1 MNGIW
6 TIEENG
12 IRLVFERTEEGD
24 VRLLHFASASV
35 QTELPAEEK
44 QRKTFRM
51 VEAQV
56 TGEDQDDHHGSKH
69 LGTMPAK
76 AMKYVRHE
84 DYRSASGRKLE
95 IAIEGG
101 GLRATCHY
109 QLYDGIPVA
118 RTWTEIEN
126 VSDEAQGIEY
136 VSSFAL
142 TGIAKEGPRCW
153 DEKTRVYLPHNA
165 WCGEYQ
171 WKSYGVAELGLNQ
184 VYDFSMKRISCQN
197 TGTWS
202 TSEFLPMGGVENED
216 TGGLLLWQIES
227 NGSWHWELSDVAG
240 HLYLRLSGP
249 TENENGWWK
258 RLFPGEK
265 FVSVP
270 AAVVAAHGSMD
281 EALKAM
287 TAYRRAMRRPHSDNE
302 RLPVVFNDYM
312 NCLNADPDW
321 DKEMPLIE
329 AAARAGCEYYCVD
342 AGWYGE
348 GSWWDSVGEWLPSE
362 RRFPGGMKPL
372 FEHIRSRGMI
382 PGLWLELEVMGVH
395 CPTAKQVDDSWFF
408 LRHGK
413 RVIDHGRYQLDYRN
427 PEVIRYADSVIDRVV
442 GEYGAGYIK
451 MDYNINAGPG
461 SENEAD
467 SFGDGL
473 LGHNRAYL
481 AWIESVLDRYPGLVI
496 ESCASGGMRADY
508 AMLSKLSLHS
518 ATDQM
523 NYRKNAV
530 IAAAAATA
538 VAPEQCGIWSYPSPE
553 GDGEETVMNM
563 VNAML
568 MRMCLSGRLDLL
580 DEAAF
585 GLVRQGVQ
593 TYKELRDRIRSA
605 EPIWPLGLPSFGQ
618 PWMCFG
624 LRSGDRVLLAVWR
637 MDGEEEEQAIPLA
650 GLVKDCEA
658 VCLYPAGNDSSRFRW
673 DGESGELHV
682 FLAGKISA
690 RLIEM
695 RPKERER
702 Q

>member
-24 VRLLHFASASV
+24 VRLLHYASASV

-51 VEAQV
+51 IEAQV

-84 DYRSASGRKLE
+84 DYRNASGRKLE

-101 GLRATCHY
+101 GLRTTCHY
-109 QLYDGIPVA
+109 QLYHGIPAV
-118 RTWTEIEN
+118 RVWTEIEN
-126 VSDEAQGIEY
+126 VSDEEKGIEY

-142 TGIAKEGPRCW
+142 TGIAKEGPRGW

-171 WKSYGVAELGLNQ
+171 WRSYGVAELGLNQ
-184 VYDFSMKRISCQN
+184 VYDFSMKRISCQS

-202 TSEFLPMGGVENED
+202 TAEFLPMGGVENED
-216 TGGLLLWQIES
+216 TGGFLLWQIES
-227 NGSWHWELSDVAG
+227 NGSWQWELSDVAG

-258 RLFPGEK
+258 KLLPGEK

-270 AAVVAAHGSMD
+270 ASVVAVQGNMD

-287 TAYRRAMRRPHSDNE
+287 TGYRRAMRRPHPDNE

-329 AAARAGCEYYCVD
+329 AAALAGCEYYCVD

-348 GSWWDSVGEWLPSE
+348 ASWWDSVGEWQPSE

-372 FEHIRSRGMI
+372 FDHIRSRGMI

-395 CPTAKQVDDSWFF
+395 CPMAEQVDDSWFF

-427 PEVIRYADSVIDRVV
+427 PEIIRYADSVIDRVV

-451 MDYNINAGPG
+451 MDYNINAGLG

-481 AWIESVLDRYPGLVI
+481 LWIERVLDRYPGLVI

-508 AMLSKLSLHS
+508 AMLSKHSLHS

-523 NYRKNAV
+523 DYRKNAV

-553 GDGEETVMNM
+553 GDAEETIMNM

-580 DEAAF
+580 DEAGF
-585 GLVRQGVQ
+585 ELVRQGIL
-593 TYKELRDRIRSA
+593 TYKELRGCISGA

-618 PWMCFG
+618 PWMSFG
-624 LRSGDRVLLAVWR
+624 LRSGERVLLAVWR
-637 MDGEEEEQAIPLA
+637 MEGEAEEQAIPLT
-650 GLVKDCEA
+650 GLANDCEA
-658 VCLYPAGNDSSRFRW
+658 VCLYPVGDASSRFRW
-673 DGESGELHV
+673 DGEAGALHV
-682 FLAGKISA
+682 RLAGRISA
-690 RLIEM
+690 RLIEI
-695 RPKERER
+695 RRKERER